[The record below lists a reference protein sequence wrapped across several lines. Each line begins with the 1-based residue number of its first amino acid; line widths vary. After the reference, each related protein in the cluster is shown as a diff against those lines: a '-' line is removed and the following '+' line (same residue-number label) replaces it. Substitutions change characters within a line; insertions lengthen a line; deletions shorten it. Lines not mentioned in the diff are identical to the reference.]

1 MNARQTRYKVMVKHF
16 RELRVYQQAFK
27 AAMRIYELSKGWP
40 PEERFS
46 LTDQIRRASRSVCI
60 NISEAWRK
68 RRYER
73 HFVSKLS
80 DADTETA
87 ETQGWLDFAL
97 ACHYISRKDYEELDQ
112 EYESISGGLVKMM
125 THPEQWCGPSNLI
138 QEEEAE
144 YRATPSSL
152 PHPHTPIL
160 PNNE

>member
-1 MNARQTRYKVMVKHF
+1 MVRHF

-40 PEERFS
+40 PEERYS
-46 LTDQIRRASRSVCI
+46 LTDQIRRASRSVCV
-60 NISEAWRK
+60 NIAEAWRK
-68 RRYER
+68 RRYEK

-80 DADTETA
+80 DADTEAA

-97 ACHYISRKDYEELDQ
+97 ACHYISREDYEALDR

-125 THPEQWCGPSNLI
+125 AHPERWCGPSNLI
-138 QEEEAE
+138 REDEAE
-144 YRATPSSL
+144 YLATPSSL

-160 PNNE
+160 PHHE